1 MIDQGLIAQIESATY
16 SSWPAKELVEYDG
29 WQLRFA
35 DGFSRRANS
44 LLPIGKSRLDL
55 DAKLSFSAGWFE
67 QRGMGLVVRCTPSCE
82 PGVDEALARRGFARE
97 GDTCVMVAD
106 LAGLDPPAITDFT
119 PDARWWDTMAELW
132 EIRPEA
138 RPAWRGI
145 IERIDLSAAYGTK
158 VVGGVEVAAG
168 LGVLDG
174 PWLGLFEIVV
184 HPEHRRRGYGRELT
198 RSLLGWGKRHAATYA
213 YLQVTTA
220 NEPAINLYQDLGFRY
235 SYTYWY
241 RRSPGQA

>member
-1 MIDQGLIAQIESATY
+1 MVDQDQIAQIESASY

-44 LLPIGKSRLDL
+44 LLPIGRSRLDL
-55 DAKLSFSAGWFE
+55 DVKLAFSADWFE

-82 PGVDEALARRGFARE
+82 PGVDEELARRGFARE
-97 GDTCVMVAD
+97 GDTSVMVAD
-106 LAGLDPPAITDFT
+106 LSALDPSAIPDST

-132 EIRPEA
+132 GIRPKV

-145 IERIDLSAAYGTK
+145 IERIDLSAAFGTK
-158 VVGGVEVAAG
+158 VVGGVGVAAG

-174 PWLGLFEIVV
+174 SWLGLFEIVV
-184 HPEHRRRGYGRELT
+184 HPEQRRRGYGREVT
-198 RSLLGWGKRHAATYA
+198 RSLLGWGKRHGATHA
-213 YLQVTTA
+213 YLQVVSG
-220 NEPAINLYQDLGFRY
+220 NEPAIRLYEDLGFRY
-235 SYTYWY
+235 AYPCWY